1 MKHYIIPVF
10 LPELA
15 CPNRCVFCNQY
26 SIATKQQIPEKEV
39 VIQIIKQHLQS
50 FVQSERYVE
59 LAFFGGNFTG
69 LPEKMQ
75 RDYLALAQPFLE
87 SNQIQAIRISTRP
100 DYIDTKRLSVLKS
113 YNVRRIELGM
123 QSSDAEVLALSG
135 RGHTFEDTKKVAKL
149 ILNESFTLGL
159 QMMIGL
165 PGDNVKKSQKTAAD
179 IIRLGAHETRIYPCV
194 VIRDTELENLYR
206 AGTFQPL
213 SLDEAVSQTVVLH
226 EMFEKSGVK
235 VLRMGLHASDDLNGA
250 AFVAG
255 PYHPNFA
262 EMVFSRQWRKRFENA
277 KIPKT
282 LSLQIVVHPSQRT
295 QAIGYKAEN
304 KHYLKQFAQKVCFVS
319 DNLLPKNE
327 FKIVC

>member
-1 MKHYIIPVF
+1 MKHYTIPVF

-26 SIATKQQIPEKEV
+26 SIATKQQIPKKRD

-50 FVQSERYVE
+50 FVQPERYVE

-69 LPEKMQ
+69 LPEQMQ
-75 RDYLALAQPFLE
+75 RDYLSLAQPFLE

-100 DYIDTKRLSVLKS
+100 DYIDFERLKVLKS
-113 YNVRRIELGM
+113 YKVQRIELGM
-123 QSSDAEVLALSG
+123 QSSDAQVLALSG
-135 RGHTFEDTKKVAKL
+135 RGHSFEDTEKASKL

-165 PGDNVKKSQKTAAD
+165 PGDNVKKSQKTAND
-179 IIRLGAHETRIYPCV
+179 IIRIGAHETRIYPCV

-206 AGTFQPL
+206 SETFRPL
-213 SLDEAVSQTVVLH
+213 SLDEAVSQTAVLH
-226 EMFEKSGVK
+226 EMFEKSGIK
-235 VLRMGLHASDDLNGA
+235 VLRMGLHASDDLNGE
-250 AFVAG
+250 AFVDG

-262 EMVFSRQWRKRFENA
+262 EMVFSYQWRKRFENS

-282 LSLQIVVHPSQRT
+282 NHLQIAVHPSQRT

-304 KHYLKQFAQKVCFVS
+304 KNYLKQFSRNISFLN
-319 DNLLPKNE
+319 DNSLSKNE
-327 FKIVC
+327 FKILC